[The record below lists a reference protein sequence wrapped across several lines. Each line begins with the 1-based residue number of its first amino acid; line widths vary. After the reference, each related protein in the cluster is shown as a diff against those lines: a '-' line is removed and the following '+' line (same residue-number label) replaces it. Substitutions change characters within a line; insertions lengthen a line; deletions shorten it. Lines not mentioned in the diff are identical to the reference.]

1 MGVMWRVFI
10 TKVLGQ
16 QNLHWNA
23 QKVWCLFQQV
33 SSIRLQVFFHLRN
46 LLVVKKVEICKELSE
61 EKVLLFIGPFFIT
74 GGGGLVGGCPSRI
87 RSFRG

>member
-1 MGVMWRVFI
+1 MESIHNKGSGS
-10 TKVLGQ
+10 TKSSLECSESLVSISTGII
-16 QNLHWNA
+16 N
-23 QKVWCLFQQV
+23 QV
-33 SSIRLQVFFHLRN
+33 AGFFHLRN
-46 LLVVKKVEICKELSE
+46 LLDVKKVEICKELSE